1 MSRRLTLHL
10 TARHN
15 AALDRILGDEARHDN
30 DQRRRA
36 VEQLVLDGAREPEDR
51 AGAQN
56 TAAVEPPGAADGSA
70 ARIDKEST
78 VRLIDRLK
86 ASRDRYRNL
95 AVRAEAALLGV
106 PVRDDYRTAASN
118 ARFGTRASRC
128 PPRPIRADPWIER
141 PPGVAAGEAGRPC
154 SSCS

>member
-15 AALDRILGDEARHDN
+15 AALDRILGGDDPHDPN
-30 DQRRRA
+30 QRRRA
-36 VEQLVLDGAREPEDR
+36 VEQLILDGAREPGDR
-51 AGAQN
+51 LGA
-56 TAAVEPPGAADGSA
+56 TDESA
-70 ARIDKEST
+70 ARIDNDST

-86 ASRDRYRNL
+86 ASRDRYRDL

-106 PVRDDYRTAASN
+106 PVRDDYGSIERRLERALRDEGFEMPAA
-118 ARFGTRASRC
+118 TH
-128 PPRPIRADPWIER
+128 PRRPVDDR

-154 SSCS
+154 SSSS

>member
-15 AALDRILGDEARHDN
+15 AALDRILGSDDSHDN
-30 DQRRRA
+30 NQRRRA
-36 VEQLVLDGAREPEDR
+36 VEQLILDGAREPGDR

-56 TAAVEPPGAADGSA
+56 AAVVESPGATDESA
-70 ARIDKEST
+70 ARIDTEST

-86 ASRDRYRNL
+86 ASRDRYRDL

-106 PVRDDYRTAASN
+106 PVRDDYGSIEDRLERALRAKGFRMPAASD
-118 ARFGTRASRC
+118 
-128 PPRPIRADPWIER
+128 PRR
-141 PPGVAAGEAGRPC
+141 PEDRRSGGNRRRRGR
-154 SSCS
+154 

>member
-15 AALDRILGDEARHDN
+15 AALDRILGGDESHDN
-30 DQRRRA
+30 NQRRRA
-36 VEQLVLDGAREPEDR
+36 VEQLILDSAREPEDR
-51 AGAQN
+51 AGPQN
-56 TAAVEPPGAADGSA
+56 AAVVEPPGATDGSA

-86 ASRDRYRNL
+86 ASRDRYRDL

-106 PVRDDYRTAASN
+106 PVRDDYGSIERRLERALREKGFEMPAA
-118 ARFGTRASRC
+118 
-128 PPRPIRADPWIER
+128 PRPRRPLDR
-141 PPGVAAGEAGRPC
+141 PPAGSRRRGGR
-154 SSCS
+154 

>member
-15 AALDRILGDEARHDN
+15 AALDRILGSDDSHDN
-30 DQRRRA
+30 NRRRRA
-36 VEQLVLDGAREPEDR
+36 VEQLILDSAREPEDW
-51 AGAQN
+51 AAAQN
-56 TAAVEPPGAADGSA
+56 TAVVEPPGSTDGSA

-86 ASRDRYRNL
+86 ASRDRYRDL

-106 PVRDDYRTAASN
+106 PVRDDYGS
-118 ARFGTRASRC
+118 
-128 PPRPIRADPWIER
+128 IER
-141 PPGVAAGEAGRPC
+141 RLERALRDKGFEMPAGSRRRGGR
-154 SSCS
+154 

>member
-15 AALDRILGDEARHDN
+15 AALDRILGGDDSHDN
-30 DQRRRA
+30 NQRRRA
-36 VEQLVLDGAREPEDR
+36 VEQLILDSAREPKDR

-56 TAAVEPPGAADGSA
+56 TAVVEPPGVTDGSA
-70 ARIDKEST
+70 ARNDTEST

-95 AVRAEAALLGV
+95 AVRVEAALLGV
-106 PVRDDYRTAASN
+106 PVRDDYGSIDRRLERALRDEGFEMPAA
-118 ARFGTRASRC
+118 T
-128 PPRPIRADPWIER
+128 PPRRPVDR
-141 PPGVAAGEAGRPC
+141 PPPGSRRRGGR
-154 SSCS
+154 

>member
-15 AALDRILGDEARHDN
+15 AALDRILGGDDSHDN
-30 DQRRRA
+30 NQRRRA
-36 VEQLVLDGAREPEDR
+36 VEQLILDSAREPEDR
-51 AGAQN
+51 TGAQN
-56 TAAVEPPGAADGSA
+56 TAVVESPGSTDGSA

-86 ASRDRYRNL
+86 ASRDRYRDL

-106 PVRDDYRTAASN
+106 PARDDYGS
-118 ARFGTRASRC
+118 
-128 PPRPIRADPWIER
+128 IER
-141 PPGVAAGEAGRPC
+141 RLERALRDKGFEMPAATRPHRPVDRPPAGSRRRGGR
-154 SSCS
+154 

>member
-15 AALDRILGDEARHDN
+15 AALDRILGGDGSHDN
-30 DQRRRA
+30 NQRRRA
-36 VEQLVLDGAREPEDR
+36 VEQLILEGEREPEDR

-56 TAAVEPPGAADGSA
+56 IAVVEPPGTTDGSA
-70 ARIDKEST
+70 ARNDTEST

-86 ASRDRYRNL
+86 ASRDRYRDL

-106 PVRDDYRTAASN
+106 PVRDDYGS
-118 ARFGTRASRC
+118 
-128 PPRPIRADPWIER
+128 IER
-141 PPGVAAGEAGRPC
+141 RLERALRDKGFEMPAATHPRRPVDRPPAGSRRRGGR
-154 SSCS
+154 

>member
-15 AALDRILGDEARHDN
+15 AALDRILGGDDSHDN
-30 DQRRRA
+30 NQRRRA
-36 VEQLVLDGAREPEDR
+36 VEQLILDSTREPEDR

-56 TAAVEPPGAADGSA
+56 TAVVEPPGSTAGSA
-70 ARIDKEST
+70 ARIDKENT

-86 ASRDRYRNL
+86 ASRDRYRDL

-106 PVRDDYRTAASN
+106 PVREDYGS
-118 ARFGTRASRC
+118 
-128 PPRPIRADPWIER
+128 IER
-141 PPGVAAGEAGRPC
+141 RLERALRDKGFEMPAATHPRRPVDRPPAGSRRRGGR
-154 SSCS
+154 